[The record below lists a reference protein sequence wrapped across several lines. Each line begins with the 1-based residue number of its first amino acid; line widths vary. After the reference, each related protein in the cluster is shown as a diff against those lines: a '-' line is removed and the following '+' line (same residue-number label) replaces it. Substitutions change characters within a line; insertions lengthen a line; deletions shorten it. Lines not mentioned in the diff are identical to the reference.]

1 MVTVKPLRHAQRNV
15 VKRGRER
22 HLTFAAIAVVL
33 WLSSVSTHAE
43 ELTSANLVD
52 LSAGYRTTRL
62 EGSGVVNDKQQRIG
76 TIVDFIVL
84 RGLPPAAILEVGGF
98 LGIGDHLVAVP
109 FESFVL
115 DVTGHK
121 ITLPG
126 ATREALRNFPEFK
139 FRD

>member
-1 MVTVKPLRHAQRNV
+1 MKPD
-15 VKRGRER
+15 RGR
-22 HLTFAAIAVVL
+22 HLARTAIAAVL
-33 WLSSVSTHAE
+33 GLSAVSACAE

-52 LSAGYRTTRL
+52 LSGGYRTTRL

-109 FESFVL
+109 FGSFVL

-126 ATREALRNFPEFK
+126 ATREALRNFPKFK
-139 FRD
+139 FRE

>member
-1 MVTVKPLRHAQRNV
+1 MKP
-15 VKRGRER
+15 GRR
-22 HLTFAAIAVVL
+22 QHLARTAIAAVL
-33 WLSSVSTHAE
+33 GLSAVSACAE

-52 LSAGYRTTRL
+52 LSGGYRTTRL
-62 EGSGVVNDKQQRIG
+62 EGSGVVNDRQQRIG

-115 DVTGHK
+115 DVMGHK

-139 FRD
+139 FRN